1 MHTLAGRHIWASCG
15 AWTNIIPQQKCYIS
29 QLCIIS
35 AVTGER
41 KRERSKKN
49 TQAVDAAYI
58 ISYLAICNVCCA
70 SDGDGRTA
78 FCAGQ
83 SDSIKNK
90 FFLYMKMLYV
100 RQYKYEK
107 HEAALL
113 ALHVDMWLCDC
124 DMFTMY
130 VCACCMCVCVCWE
143 NAAFPYVYSCLVQR
157 AVGCRRESAQ
167 NESLFTNASSHEI
180 TTQINKT

>member
-41 KRERSKKN
+41 KRERSKKH

-130 VCACCMCVCVCWE
+130 VCACCVCVCVCVGKTLHFRMFIHVSFNARLAAVE
-143 NAAFPYVYSCLVQR
+143 NQHKMNPYSRTR
-157 AVGCRRESAQ
+157 AHTRLQ
-167 NESLFTNASSHEI
+167 H
-180 TTQINKT
+180 K